1 MTWHE
6 VAKDYVMGGTEFMYV
21 FISNKTLE
29 KGRNRR
35 KLDFLSILVFVYSR
49 KNSAGKSTPYQGW
62 DRAKKICSSTWSRI
76 ANLLFCSAVSTSNKT
91 IQTI

>member
-6 VAKDYVMGGTEFMYV
+6 VDKDYVMGGTEFIYV

-49 KNSAGKSTPYQGW
+49 KNSTGKSTPYQGW
-62 DRAKKICSSTWSRI
+62 DGAKKICSSTWSRI

>member
-49 KNSAGKSTPYQGW
+49 KNSTRKSTPYQGW

-76 ANLLFCSAVSTSNKT
+76 ANLLFCSAVSASNKT